1 MKFFHKGEKENK
13 TELEGGE
20 LKRDPKFMA
29 LLEIVGIKIPGYN
42 APYKDESHTSSVK
55 GNENAETPSG
65 SGERREVK
73 MEAPKNRDEILLE
86 ILKELKELNA
96 NVKALIV
103 RVDAEREEM
112 RQLASF
118 MLKEIDQ
125 MLKDLSRGMGC

>member
-1 MKFFHKGEKENK
+1 MEFLSGFLGEYF
-13 TELEGGE
+13 TE
-20 LKRDPKFMA
+20 PPPA
-29 LLEIVGIKIPGYN
+29 
-42 APYKDESHTSSVK
+42 
-55 GNENAETPSG
+55 

-86 ILKELKELNA
+86 ILKELRKLNA
-96 NVKALIV
+96 NVEALIV

>member
-96 NVKALIV
+96 NVKDMSARLEKKLDDI
-103 RVDAEREEM
+103 
-112 RQLASF
+112 F
-118 MLKEIDQ
+118 
-125 MLKDLSRGMGC
+125 RGV